1 MVREGVVV
9 GRDFRKIRAWQL
21 ADDLTIEVYK
31 ATQSFPKHELYGL
44 TSQLRRA
51 ASSVPA
57 NIAEGAAR
65 GHKKEYVQFLNI
77 ARGSLAETD
86 YFLHLA
92 QRLEYLRAEDHGNIV
107 AMLNQTAGVLY
118 GLLESVKKEL

>member
-1 MVREGVVV
+1 M
-9 GRDFRKIRAWQL
+9 GRDFRKIRAWQI
-21 ADDLTIEVYK
+21 ADDLTVEVYR
-31 ATQSFPKHELYGL
+31 ATESFPKHELYGL

-51 ASSVPA
+51 VSSVPA

-65 GHKKEYVQFLNI
+65 GHKKEYMQFLII

-92 QRLEYLRAEDHGNIV
+92 RRLEYLSAGDHGNIAV
-107 AMLNQTAGVLY
+107 MLNQAAGALY
-118 GLLESVKKEL
+118 GLLESVRKEL

>member
-1 MVREGVVV
+1 M
-9 GRDFRKIRAWQL
+9 GRDFRKIKAWQI

-31 ATQSFPKHELYGL
+31 ATKSFPKHELYGL

-65 GHKKEYVQFLNI
+65 GYKKEYVQFLNI

-92 QRLEYLRAEDHGNIV
+92 RRLEYLSADDHVTIT
-107 AMLNQTAGVLY
+107 AMLNQAAGVLY
-118 GLLESVKKEL
+118 GLLESVKKEI